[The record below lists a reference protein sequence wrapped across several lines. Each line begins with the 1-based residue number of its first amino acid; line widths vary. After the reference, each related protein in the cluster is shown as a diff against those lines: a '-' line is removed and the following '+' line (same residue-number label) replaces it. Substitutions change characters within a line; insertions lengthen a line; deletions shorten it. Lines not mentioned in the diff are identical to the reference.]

1 MHVIF
6 FLNTTLYTTPN
17 KLGII
22 SNGSTNLEIC
32 NLQNDIKYVKIIPE
46 KQK

>member
-6 FLNTTLYTTPN
+6 FLNITLYTDPN
-17 KLGII
+17 KLGIT
-22 SNGSTNLEIC
+22 SNGSTDLEIW
-32 NLQNDIKYVKIIPE
+32 NLQNGIKYVKIIPE